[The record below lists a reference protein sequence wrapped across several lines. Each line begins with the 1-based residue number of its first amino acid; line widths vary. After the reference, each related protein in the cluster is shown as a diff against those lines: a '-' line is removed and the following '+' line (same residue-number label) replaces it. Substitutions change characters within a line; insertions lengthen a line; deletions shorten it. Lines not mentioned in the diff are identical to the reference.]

1 VSRRAGLAAARDAA
15 AKLTTADGKLVGH
28 GLLLNLP
35 SRGPVVLTCHHVLAK
50 SGLDRVLVAP
60 GAAGSAPVEGVFNE
74 EQSRP
79 ERDVAVLD
87 IPTDTPTG
95 PNPLLHVPDWRHY
108 SLRLEGIG
116 LSLGSDT
123 ETFRAWLQEA
133 SSSVSLSVPYG
144 PKRYELLGAFALGG
158 PTTVNEGISG
168 SPFLCE
174 TGIVG
179 LIHFARKETAGEE
192 RLGYLNPITAWGDG
206 LPELLDVVEPFVS
219 DALRRRAG
227 VFRSQATSERGGLH
241 IERYTPVYIERDIDA
256 EAQRTLE
263 EQGLLCVIGRHNSGK
278 SRLVKQLLDRHD
290 DAVVVVPRP
299 MEPPPELG
307 DDSMFKDHDV
317 YLLFDNLHVAVQSQR
332 PLAWYLAFENVARR
346 THLILTS
353 GNQDDWLRVK
363 QEQSPL
369 LEYLTMPEVYLGKI
383 DGTDLSDDE
392 GWALAERLGL
402 SLSWEEFK
410 ACFDGTPGSLLSEA
424 ADRPPEPDDEAV
436 PRRSGAGI
444 EIRDAA
450 AAEVAGDGP
459 HNLAHVSS
467 AFVGREPEIASIGD
481 ELAASCLVTVTG
493 GAGAGKT
500 RLALEVATRFAD
512 RYPDGVWWVD
522 LEDVTEPD
530 VVQSTVA
537 LTIEQPSLALP
548 NREGKLVEFLRDRR
562 ALVIL
567 DGPEGSRTAVTALC
581 ARVTAGEPAVRVL
594 VTAREPVALPW
605 ERVIELSPL
614 SDGSTAEESAAIQ
627 LYRHRVGEGGADAEL
642 SPDDRSR
649 VGSLWRELGGN
660 PAAFEIA
667 AAQAGRSG
675 LQRVAGQLESLSG
688 SGGGDATD
696 GLEIA
701 VSCTLEQLPSDEKAV
716 FARLSAFPSWFTLA
730 AARDV
735 VSGPD
740 VAADA
745 VPGLL
750 GELVDRA
757 LVLIDERDPDTQR
770 YRLIAAVRDVAAE
783 HLRRREETEQ
793 TQRRHAEHYLR
804 LAEKGVERIN
814 GRSAA
819 RWVER
824 LIRERTNFR
833 AALRWAVRVG
843 ERELGWRLGAALWPL
858 LLMRSRFDEGRRWL
872 GELIGLAPA
881 DSTADLPDAQ
891 AASLAEVLTG
901 AAYLAYHQAAYEPAE
916 HFAQRALEIRERLGA
931 DLRIADNLNIVAI
944 VARRRCEFA
953 TAHAKLEQA
962 MEISRRHRDY
972 PRLADQLN
980 TLANTIREEA
990 GDLDDAEDLQLESF
1004 GLFTRIGSERGCAM
1018 AQCDLAYILADEGLL
1033 DDARTHL
1040 ERSLAVRTRL
1050 EDAQGRGQSLTGLGR
1065 VERRL
1070 GHTEAAIALHEE
1082 ALALFE
1088 GMSDELRV
1096 AETQEALAEAR
1107 LHSGAVE
1114 EGLAALHVADAIR
1127 DATGAPR
1134 PPAMR
1139 AELDAALDAAGIT
1152 HGSPATG

>member
-15 AKLTTADGKLVGH
+15 VKLTTADGKLVGH

-60 GAAGSAPVEGVFNE
+60 GASGRPPVQGVFVE
-74 EQSRP
+74 KESRP
-79 ERDVAVLD
+79 ERDVAVLE
-87 IPTDTPTG
+87 IPADTPTG

-108 SLRLEGIG
+108 ALRLEGIG
-116 LSLGSDT
+116 LSLGSET

-133 SSSVSLSVPYG
+133 SSSVSLTVPYG
-144 PKRYELLGAFALGG
+144 PERYELRGAFALGG
-158 PTTVNEGISG
+158 PTNVNEGISG
-168 SPFLCE
+168 SPLLCE

-179 LIHFARKETAGEE
+179 LIHFARKETAGQE

-206 LPELLDVVEPFVS
+206 LPELRDLVEPFVS

-227 VFRSQATSERGGLH
+227 VFRSPATSERGGLH
-241 IERYTPVYIERDIDA
+241 IDGYTPVYVERDIDA

-278 SRLVKQLLDRHD
+278 SRLVKQLLDRHE

-307 DDSMFKDHDV
+307 DDSVFKDHDV
-317 YLLFDNLHVAVQSQR
+317 FLLFDNLHVAVQSQR
-332 PLAWYLAFENVARR
+332 PLDWYLAFETVARR
-346 THLILTS
+346 TVLILTS
-353 GNQDDWLRVK
+353 RNKDDWLRVK
-363 QEQSPL
+363 QEQGQL
-369 LEYLTMPEVYLGKI
+369 LEYLTVPEVYLGKT

-392 GWALAERLGL
+392 GWALAERLEL
-402 SLSWEEFK
+402 SFTREEFH
-410 ACFDGTPGSLLSEA
+410 ARFDGTPGSLLTEV
-424 ADRPPEPDDEAV
+424 DRPPEADHDAV
-436 PRRSGAGI
+436 PRRSGAAI
-444 EIRDAA
+444 EIRDAD

-481 ELAASCLVTVTG
+481 EIATCRLVTVTG
-493 GAGAGKT
+493 GAGTGKT
-500 RLALEVATRFAD
+500 RLALEVAARFAD

-522 LEDVTEPD
+522 LEAVTDPD

-537 LTIEQPSLALP
+537 LTVEQPSLALP
-548 NREGKLVEFLRDRR
+548 AGETRLVEFLRDRR

-567 DGPEGSRTAVTALC
+567 DGLDGSRAAVTALC
-581 ARVTAGEPAVRVL
+581 ARVTAGAPAVRVL
-594 VTAREPVALPW
+594 ATAREPVALPW
-605 ERVIELSPL
+605 ERVIELAPL
-614 SDGSTAEESAAIQ
+614 SDGSTTEESPAIQ
-627 LYRHRVGEGGADAEL
+627 LYRHRVGEGGAEAEL
-642 SPDDRSR
+642 SADDRSQ

-660 PAAFEIA
+660 TAAFEIA

-675 LQRVAGQLESLSG
+675 LRHVAGQLESLSG
-688 SGGGDATD
+688 SGGSDGTD
-696 GLEIA
+696 GVEIA
-701 VSCTLEQLPSDEKAV
+701 VSCTLEQLPGDEKAV

-740 VAADA
+740 IAADA
-745 VPGLL
+745 VPDLL
-750 GELVDRA
+750 GELVDHA

-793 TQRRHAEHYLR
+793 TLRRHAEHYLA
-804 LAEKGVERIN
+804 LAEQGVERIY
-814 GRSAA
+814 GRAA
-819 RWVER
+819 ALWIER

-833 AALRWAVRVG
+833 AALRWTVRVG
-843 ERELGWRLGAALWPL
+843 EPELGWRLGAALWPL

-872 GELIGLAPA
+872 GELIGLAPEGSA
-881 DSTADLPDAQ
+881 EDLPDSQ
-891 AASLAEVLTG
+891 AASLAEVITG
-901 AAYLAYHQAAYEPAE
+901 AAYLAYHQADYEPAE
-916 HFAQRALEIRERLGA
+916 YFAQRALTIRERLGA
-931 DLRIADNLNIVAI
+931 DLRVADNLNIVAI

-962 MEISRRHRDY
+962 MAISRGHRDY

-980 TLANTIREEA
+980 TLANTIREEG
-990 GDLDDAEDLQLESF
+990 GDLDEAEDLQLESF

-1050 EDAQGRGQSLTGLGR
+1050 GDAQGRGQSLTGLGR
-1065 VERRL
+1065 IERRL
-1070 GHTEAAIALHEE
+1070 GRPQVAIALHTE

-1088 GMSDELRV
+1088 GMNDQLRV

-1107 LHSGAVE
+1107 LHAGAVE
-1114 EGLAALHVADAIR
+1114 EGLASLHEADAIR

-1134 PPAMR
+1134 PPAMQT
-1139 AELDAALDAAGIT
+1139 EIDAALEAGAVT
-1152 HGSPATG
+1152 HGPPATE